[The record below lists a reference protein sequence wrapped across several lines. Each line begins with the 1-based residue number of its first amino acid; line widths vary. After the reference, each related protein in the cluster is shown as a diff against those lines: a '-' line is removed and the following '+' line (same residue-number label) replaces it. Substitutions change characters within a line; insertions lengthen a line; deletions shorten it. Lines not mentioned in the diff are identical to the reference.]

1 MPVGNENVP
10 PGWIGGF
17 AESNPAFAY
26 PDPDLSSLP
35 MLDNMANI
43 RRIKRQQKIYWPE
56 FSWQTILDNESSRC
70 FQRFAHDISSI
81 GYDDTG
87 RIWSIICP
95 QQGACAKGVCFNVEV
110 TVTGQRG
117 WINETNRELAA
128 DMTVEGKIW
137 FSPSIKSKWW
147 FKIVWDLFAKKGL
160 PFPIDKEN
168 AIQVA
173 THKAGDSTQ
182 PIFTIR
188 NGQSPRFDAPW
199 FAQHNI
205 KDWGVGHIDVQ
216 IGGIVPT
223 GDSTVNTFNQKVL
236 ELFNIAT
243 GNMLLEKNIL
253 TWNLW
258 FITPEY
264 VNTLAWK
271 THAER
276 WRLAID
282 ADHGPDSSPKRYA
295 DGSIFE
301 PSSED
306 LIQQIIHDIIE
317 IAEELL

>member
-1 MPVGNENVP
+1 MPAGNENVP

-26 PDPDLSSLP
+26 PDPNLKSLP

-43 RRIKRQQKIYWPE
+43 RRIKRQQKVYWPE
-56 FSWQTILDNESSRC
+56 FSWQTILNDESSRC

-81 GYDDTG
+81 GYDNTG

-95 QQGACAKGVCFNVEV
+95 QQGACTKNICFNVEV

-137 FSPSIKSKWW
+137 FSPSVKSKWW
-147 FKIVWDLFAKKGL
+147 FKIVWDLFAKKEL

-168 AIQVA
+168 AIQVS
-173 THKAGDSTQ
+173 THAVGKPHR
-182 PIFTIR
+182 PIFTIL
-188 NGQSPRFDAPW
+188 NDQSPRFDAPW
-199 FAQHNI
+199 FAQHKI
-205 KDWGVGHIDVQ
+205 RAWDVGHIDVQ

-223 GDSTVNTFNQKVL
+223 GNSTVDAFNQKVL
-236 ELFNIAT
+236 DIFNIAT
-243 GNMLLEKNIL
+243 GNMLLEENVL

-258 FITPEY
+258 FTTPEY
-264 VNTLAWK
+264 VNTLEWK
-271 THAER
+271 THAAL

-282 ADHGPDSSPKRYA
+282 ADHGPNSSPKRYA

-306 LIQQIIHDIIE
+306 LILTIIHDIIE